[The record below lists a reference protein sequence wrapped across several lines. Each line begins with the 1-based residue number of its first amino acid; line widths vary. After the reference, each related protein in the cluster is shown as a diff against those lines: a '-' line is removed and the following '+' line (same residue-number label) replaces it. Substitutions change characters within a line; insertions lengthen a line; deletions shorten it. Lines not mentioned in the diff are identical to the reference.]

1 MNVVLN
7 PELQRFVEDQIKLGR
22 YASAGDLIQ
31 SAISRLQT
39 SDELSDVED
48 LRQEAAIGLR
58 EADRGEF
65 VQFTAETVIAEGRK
79 ILEARRSSPK

>member
-1 MNVVLN
+1 MNVVLK
-7 PELQRFVEDQIKLGR
+7 PEFEKFVEDQIKSGR

-39 SDELSDVED
+39 SDELSDVDD

-65 VQFTAETVIAEGRK
+65 VEFSAETVIAEGRK
-79 ILEARRSSPK
+79 ILAARRSSPK